1 MLVHTSYGCYK
12 KTSTPIRKG
21 YTAKDRYDRALKT
34 EQDYYDNKPKE
45 KLKKIRHKWDRR

>member
-21 YTAKDRYDRALKT
+21 FTAKDRYDRALET
-34 EQDYYDNKPKE
+34 EQKYYETKPKE